1 MTQLL
6 FGNYYNFKCGIKNGC
21 KIILLDM
28 IKNKAEYYVFISA
41 DKAAN
46 SISDENSFQEKLKLF
61 LYPNYTWQ
69 FILYL
74 RRCEYL
80 KNCRNDLFGKLLFIY
95 FYKRFKVLSLKLG
108 FSIPLNVFGPGVS
121 IPHYGT
127 IVVNGNSKIG
137 KNCRIHASV
146 NIGASGGSDIAPV
159 IGDNVYIGPGA
170 ILFGEILIA
179 DNVTIAANATVYKS
193 FEIKNTTIGGTP
205 AVVLKEQTNTWWEKN
220 RLSL

>member
-1 MTQLL
+1 
-6 FGNYYNFKCGIKNGC
+6 
-21 KIILLDM
+21 M
-28 IKNKAEYYVFISA
+28 IKNKAEYYDFISA

-61 LYPNYTWQ
+61 LYRNYTWQ

-80 KNCRNDLFGKLLFIY
+80 KNCRKDLFGKLLFIY
-95 FYKRFKVLSLKLG
+95 YYKKFKVLSLKLG

-179 DNVTIAANATVYKS
+179 DNVTIAANATVYKN

>member
-1 MTQLL
+1 
-6 FGNYYNFKCGIKNGC
+6 
-21 KIILLDM
+21 M

-127 IVVNGNSKIG
+127 IVVNCNSKIG